1 MNENKDISITNI
13 QDVKTITKP
22 WGYEKLIAD
31 GSPDFKYALKEI
43 LIRSNYSSSIQF
55 HEFKQETTYVK
66 SGNGWLYYN
75 EDPIDFTLY
84 NDGKYSKNDLKNI
97 IKNMKKLKLES
108 GVIYHIKPGIVHK
121 VESSEDLI
129 FVESST
135 VELDDVH
142 RLNDQWGRSD
152 GKIAK
157 EHLEYFEIYKNDI
170 FKEQNNRYNFTKA
183 YSTGKVL
190 DVTMGKFMA
199 YHGAQILLKNG
210 ATEVWNNDFLDNNT
224 SCFIRKFDNDERVIF
239 SKVNNIDDKKFN
251 VILSNQTIQY
261 EKEPEK
267 RINQYADL
275 LTENGTLIIS
285 TYNLKNNFYQNEKS
299 DSRKMKGFGKNDFYN
314 LLGEKFSD
322 VVIYSQ
328 RKITASNIIR
338 KNTRDISIMKRNMRE
353 YLGKALLKFDKKS
366 IFYKKHLQDSIT
378 RIDKSMEIFSEKI
391 NEEDYI
397 PSEFQEGDNPLF
409 FVAVCKK

>member
-1 MNENKDISITNI
+1 
-13 QDVKTITKP
+13 
-22 WGYEKLIAD
+22 
-31 GSPDFKYALKEI
+31 
-43 LIRSNYSSSIQF
+43 
-55 HEFKQETTYVK
+55 
-66 SGNGWLYYN
+66 
-75 EDPIDFTLY
+75 
-84 NDGKYSKNDLKNI
+84 
-97 IKNMKKLKLES
+97 MKKFKLES

-135 VELDDVH
+135 VVLDVVH

-239 SKVNNIDDKKFN
+239 SKVNNIDDKSP
-251 VILSNQTIQY
+251 IL
-261 EKEPEK
+261 
-267 RINQYADL
+267 L
-275 LTENGTLIIS
+275 
-285 TYNLKNNFYQNEKS
+285 
-299 DSRKMKGFGKNDFYN
+299 
-314 LLGEKFSD
+314 
-322 VVIYSQ
+322 
-328 RKITASNIIR
+328 
-338 KNTRDISIMKRNMRE
+338 
-353 YLGKALLKFDKKS
+353 
-366 IFYKKHLQDSIT
+366 
-378 RIDKSMEIFSEKI
+378 
-391 NEEDYI
+391 
-397 PSEFQEGDNPLF
+397 
-409 FVAVCKK
+409 

>member
-1 MNENKDISITNI
+1 MF
-13 QDVKTITKP
+13 Q
-22 WGYEKLIAD
+22 
-31 GSPDFKYALKEI
+31 
-43 LIRSNYSSSIQF
+43 
-55 HEFKQETTYVK
+55 
-66 SGNGWLYYN
+66 
-75 EDPIDFTLY
+75 
-84 NDGKYSKNDLKNI
+84 
-97 IKNMKKLKLES
+97 
-108 GVIYHIKPGIVHK
+108 
-121 VESSEDLI
+121 
-129 FVESST
+129 
-135 VELDDVH
+135 
-142 RLNDQWGRSD
+142 
-152 GKIAK
+152 
-157 EHLEYFEIYKNDI
+157 
-170 FKEQNNRYNFTKA
+170 
-183 YSTGKVL
+183 
-190 DVTMGKFMA
+190 
-199 YHGAQILLKNG
+199 
-210 ATEVWNNDFLDNNT
+210 DFLDNNT

>member
-1 MNENKDISITNI
+1 M
-13 QDVKTITKP
+13 
-22 WGYEKLIAD
+22 
-31 GSPDFKYALKEI
+31 
-43 LIRSNYSSSIQF
+43 
-55 HEFKQETTYVK
+55 
-66 SGNGWLYYN
+66 
-75 EDPIDFTLY
+75 
-84 NDGKYSKNDLKNI
+84 
-97 IKNMKKLKLES
+97 
-108 GVIYHIKPGIVHK
+108 
-121 VESSEDLI
+121 
-129 FVESST
+129 
-135 VELDDVH
+135 ELDDVH
-142 RLNDQWGRSD
+142 RLNDQWGRND

-170 FKEQNNRYNFTKA
+170 FKEQNNRYNFTKT

-391 NEEDYI
+391 NEKDYI

>member
-1 MNENKDISITNI
+1 M
-13 QDVKTITKP
+13 
-22 WGYEKLIAD
+22 
-31 GSPDFKYALKEI
+31 
-43 LIRSNYSSSIQF
+43 
-55 HEFKQETTYVK
+55 
-66 SGNGWLYYN
+66 
-75 EDPIDFTLY
+75 
-84 NDGKYSKNDLKNI
+84 
-97 IKNMKKLKLES
+97 
-108 GVIYHIKPGIVHK
+108 
-121 VESSEDLI
+121 
-129 FVESST
+129 
-135 VELDDVH
+135 
-142 RLNDQWGRSD
+142 
-152 GKIAK
+152 
-157 EHLEYFEIYKNDI
+157 
-170 FKEQNNRYNFTKA
+170 
-183 YSTGKVL
+183 
-190 DVTMGKFMA
+190 
-199 YHGAQILLKNG
+199 
-210 ATEVWNNDFLDNNT
+210 
-224 SCFIRKFDNDERVIF
+224 
-239 SKVNNIDDKKFN
+239 
-251 VILSNQTIQY
+251 VILT
-261 EKEPEK
+261 PTPT
-267 RINQYADL
+267 DL

-366 IFYKKHLQDSIT
+366 IFYKKYLQDSIT

>member
-1 MNENKDISITNI
+1 LTENKDISITNI

-108 GVIYHIKPGIVHK
+108 GVIYHIKPGIVHR

-170 FKEQNNRYNFTKA
+170 FKEQNNRYNFTKT

-224 SCFIRKFDNDERVIF
+224 SCFIRKFN
-239 SKVNNIDDKKFN
+239 DDKTICFMKIEKNDDEKFD
-251 VILSNQTIQY
+251 VILSNQIIQY
-261 EKEPEK
+261 EKEAQKTIERYVNSLSK
-267 RINQYADL
+267 
-275 LTENGTLIIS
+275 NGILIIS
-285 TYNLKNNFYQNEKS
+285 TYNSKNKLYKNDKT
-299 DSRKMKGFGKNDFYN
+299 DSRKINGFTKNDFQN
-314 LLGEKFSD
+314 LLENHFEKVSIF
-322 VVIYSQ
+322 SQ
-328 RKITASNIIR
+328 RNITTSDLIG
-338 KNTRDISIMKRNMRE
+338 KNTKEISIIKDDLRSS
-353 YLGKALLKFDKKS
+353 LGKMLLRFDKKS
-366 IFYKKHLQDSIT
+366 IFYKKYLQDSIS
-378 RIDKSMEIFSEKI
+378 RIDKSAEKFSDGASDI
-391 NEEDYI
+391 DYK
-397 PSEFQEGDNPLF
+397 PSEFKESDNPLF
-409 FVAVCKK
+409 FIAVCKK